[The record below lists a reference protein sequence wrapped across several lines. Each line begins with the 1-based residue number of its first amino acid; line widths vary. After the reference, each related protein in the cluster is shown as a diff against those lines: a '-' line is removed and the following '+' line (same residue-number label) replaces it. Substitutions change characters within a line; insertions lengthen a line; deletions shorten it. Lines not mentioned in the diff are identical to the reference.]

1 MEPESRGR
9 MLKFFNLGAPRS
21 PSLLLRSTHPYFCP
35 GLVEGDAGD
44 TVLAGLDP
52 ELSPIQIVA
61 LCANYRELN
70 EAEWDEVVWLW
81 TRRPRAWLRKA
92 FVRQPVACAASLI
105 TVSIALVFM
114 DEPFPLLAYWL
125 LLLLVVVLLTIQETT
140 YRRWHADYCAAVRRA
155 L

>member
-1 MEPESRGR
+1 MEPELTGR
-9 MLKFFNLGAPRS
+9 MLKFFNPGAPQS
-21 PSLLLRSTHPYFCP
+21 PSVLLRSTHPYFCP
-35 GLVEGDAGD
+35 ALEDGSAGD
-44 TVLAGLDP
+44 SVLAGVDP

-61 LCANYRELN
+61 LCANHREVN

-92 FVRQPVACAASLI
+92 FVRQPVACAATLVAVSTVLI
-105 TVSIALVFM
+105 LL

-125 LLLLVVVLLTIQETT
+125 LLLLVVVLLTIQEAT

>member
-1 MEPESRGR
+1 MD
-9 MLKFFNLGAPRS
+9 
-21 PSLLLRSTHPYFCP
+21 
-35 GLVEGDAGD
+35 GDAGD

-61 LCANYRELN
+61 LCANYSELN
-70 EAEWDEVVWLW
+70 EAEWHEVVWLW

-92 FVRQPVACAASLI
+92 FVRQPVACAVSLI
-105 TVSIALVFM
+105 TMSSVLIFM

-125 LLLLVVVLLTIQETT
+125 LLLLVVVLLAIQEAT